1 MIMNKGDRVFRRT
14 YTSIY
19 DLDKIEVG
27 LLIEA
32 INSQIEI
39 YMVNERPVAA
49 DRLKELKVEI
59 EERGGTVWQNQ
70 SILMS
75 RCKACNAK
83 LTETELYYK
92 NPNTGQLEELCSSCI
107 NSLYEYDIDVED
119 KEVLQLIEKNGIIYI
134 EE

>member
-1 MIMNKGDRVFRRT
+1 MNKGDRVFRRT

-59 EERGGTVWQNQ
+59 EERGGTV
-70 SILMS
+70 
-75 RCKACNAK
+75 
-83 LTETELYYK
+83 
-92 NPNTGQLEELCSSCI
+92 
-107 NSLYEYDIDVED
+107 
-119 KEVLQLIEKNGIIYI
+119 
-134 EE
+134 

>member
-1 MIMNKGDRVFRRT
+1 MIMDKGDRVFRRT

-59 EERGGTVWQNQ
+59 EERGGT
-70 SILMS
+70 
-75 RCKACNAK
+75 A
-83 LTETELYYK
+83 
-92 NPNTGQLEELCSSCI
+92 
-107 NSLYEYDIDVED
+107 
-119 KEVLQLIEKNGIIYI
+119 
-134 EE
+134 

>member
-59 EERGGTVWQNQ
+59 EERGGT
-70 SILMS
+70 
-75 RCKACNAK
+75 A
-83 LTETELYYK
+83 
-92 NPNTGQLEELCSSCI
+92 
-107 NSLYEYDIDVED
+107 
-119 KEVLQLIEKNGIIYI
+119 
-134 EE
+134 

>member
-1 MIMNKGDRVFRRT
+1 MIRDKGDRVFRRT

-59 EERGGTVWQNQ
+59 EERGGTV
-70 SILMS
+70 
-75 RCKACNAK
+75 
-83 LTETELYYK
+83 
-92 NPNTGQLEELCSSCI
+92 
-107 NSLYEYDIDVED
+107 
-119 KEVLQLIEKNGIIYI
+119 
-134 EE
+134 